1 MLKFPGRRAHVTD
14 FATVFTFFSPLNL
27 IKAMLFLPAYL
38 PIGAIYGAG
47 TYLLELIAIL
57 LLCLFIRAMVL
68 ELIYFAVS
76 SSLANF

>member
-1 MLKFPGRRAHVTD
+1 
-14 FATVFTFFSPLNL
+14 
-27 IKAMLFLPAYL
+27 MLFLPACL

-68 ELIYFAVS
+68 ELIYF
-76 SSLANF
+76 FGQFFKKYMDTHQY